1 MTSFISR
8 YIISAALVVGLVVG
22 VEEVR
27 ADDIAGPVET
37 DSTQTEKSKGFNVAD
52 FIFEHV
58 GDSYEWHILTVNG
71 HHISIPLPII
81 LYSRTS
87 GLQVFLSNKFHNSTR
102 TYKGFKWEDEGKY
115 AGKIVQLNSAGEVD
129 DANPLPLNFSI
140 TKNVLTI
147 FMLGIFLCWLFI
159 SIAKQYKKR
168 PNSAPTGIQNMLE
181 LIVLFVRDEIA
192 LPSLGEKQYQRFMPF
207 LLTLFFFIWFANM
220 LGLIPIFPGGANVTG
235 NIAVTMVL
243 AVFTFVVI
251 TVNGNKHY
259 WKDIFN
265 APGVPW
271 FLKLPIPIMPLV
283 EIMGMFTKPIVLMV
297 RLFANILAGHMVGIV
312 FMSLIFI
319 FAGMKFWLGYVA
331 APISLI
337 FSIFMTALELLV
349 ALIQAYVFTLLSA
362 IYIGMATTEHE

>member
-1 MTSFISR
+1 LIDSHAHLEMEQFDNDRQEVIER
-8 YIISAALVVGLVVG
+8 ACLAG
-22 VEEVR
+22 VEYVITVGTNP
-27 ADDIAGPVET
+27 AFG
-37 DSTQTEKSKGFNVAD
+37 EKA
-52 FIFEHV
+52 
-58 GDSYEWHILTVNG
+58 
-71 HHISIPLPII
+71 
-81 LYSRTS
+81 
-87 GLQVFLSNKFHNSTR
+87 
-102 TYKGFKWEDEGKY
+102 
-115 AGKIVQLNSAGEVD
+115 
-129 DANPLPLNFSI
+129 
-140 TKNVLTI
+140 
-147 FMLGIFLCWLFI
+147 I

-181 LIVLFVRDEIA
+181 PIVLFVRDEIA